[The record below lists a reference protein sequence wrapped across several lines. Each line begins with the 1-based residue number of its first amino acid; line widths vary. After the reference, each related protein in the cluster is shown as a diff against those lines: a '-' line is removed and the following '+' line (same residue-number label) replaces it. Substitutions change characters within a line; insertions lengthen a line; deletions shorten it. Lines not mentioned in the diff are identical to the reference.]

1 MSYRKNTFTFYQT
14 LQENTLVKEIPSNT
28 WKTAHSIFKLYVL
41 SALPMVA
48 EKITRNIFIFGPT
61 SIFSQDPS
69 ESRPYENSE
78 MLEDATAA
86 FTSAYVVNRIDMYM
100 R

>member
-1 MSYRKNTFTFYQT
+1 M
-14 LQENTLVKEIPSNT
+14 
-28 WKTAHSIFKLYVL
+28 A
-41 SALPMVA
+41 A

-61 SIFSQDPS
+61 SIFFPKI
-69 ESRPYENSE
+69 RVRLYENSE
-78 MLEDATAA
+78 MLEDAASA